1 MMLNSELFSNTSM
14 FFSFEKLESVT
25 SIGIVIKLL
34 QLNTF
39 SLTYGWFLFHFR
51 FKWWRQNEEN
61 IFFGEIFSE
70 HGHTTIRK
78 EESV

>member
-1 MMLNSELFSNTSM
+1 MMLNSEFFSNTSM

-51 FKWWRQNEEN
+51 FK
-61 IFFGEIFSE
+61 
-70 HGHTTIRK
+70 
-78 EESV
+78 